1 MGIEGAAFV
10 AGFFVLLFLA
20 VIRHPRYGLYA
31 YMASYYIHPPS
42 RWWGKVLPDL
52 RWALLAAAVT
62 LLAIWIQGK
71 KFQLD
76 RPSWNKTFPGRVLMA
91 FTAWLWIQNMWALD
105 APMQMEIS
113 VLYSKYI
120 LLFYLIYK
128 LAETPMEVGRILFVH
143 VLGCFYLGYL
153 AYGTSVSGRLEGV
166 GGPDINEANALGMQL
181 ATAVMC
187 GAMFVLID
195 RSWRWF
201 VVGAAMPFVLNALV
215 LTGSRGAFLSMLV
228 GGVALTVMK
237 PKKNSKLFYAL
248 AAVGVMLFFAVANES
263 FWGRMETVG
272 AAVDDE
278 KQMDNSAE
286 SRFTIAAAQ
295 LKMAAVHP
303 FGTGHRG
310 TAVLSPDYI
319 EARYLPVYP
328 DGTIGT
334 RSSHNTFLS
343 ALVEQGT
350 FGVIAFGMIL
360 YWCVTACRSLKR
372 RYRGT
377 SPQNE
382 SYVAAICAALVV
394 FLIAGVFVDYLK
406 SEVQIWLYGLL
417 AALFYAR
424 NPTSQPVL
432 HANG

>member
-1 MGIEGAAFV
+1 MGLEGAVFV
-10 AGFFVLLFLA
+10 VGFFALLFLA

-42 RWWGKVLPDL
+42 RWWGQALPDL

-62 LLAIWIQGK
+62 LMAVWMKGK
-71 KFQLD
+71 QFQSD
-76 RPSWNKTFPGRVLMA
+76 RVSWSKTVPGRMLMI
-91 FTAWLWIQNMWALD
+91 FTVWLWIQNIWALD
-105 APMQMEIS
+105 PPMQMEIS
-113 VLYSKYI
+113 VLYTKYI

-128 LAETPMEVGRILFVH
+128 LADTPNEVGRILFVH
-143 VLGCFYLGYL
+143 VLGCFYLGYV
-153 AYGTSVSGRLEGV
+153 AHGTYFSGRLEGV

-187 GAMFVLID
+187 GAMFILID

-201 VVGAAMPFVLNALV
+201 VVGAAMPFILNALV

-228 GGVALTVMK
+228 GGMVLTLTK
-237 PKKNSKLFYAL
+237 PKKNSKLYYAL
-248 AAVGVMLFFAVANES
+248 AAIAVMLFFAVANES
-263 FWGRMETVG
+263 FWGRMGTVS
-272 AAVDDE
+272 AAVDED

-310 TAVLSPDYI
+310 TAVLSPQYL
-319 EARYLPVYP
+319 EQKYLPVFP

-343 ALVEQGT
+343 ALVEQG
-350 FGVIAFGMIL
+350 IL
-360 YWCVTACRSLKR
+360 GAVVFAMMLRWCVAACRSLKR
-372 RYRGT
+372 RHRGT
-377 SPQNE
+377 SPENE
-382 SYVAAICAALVV
+382 SYIAAICAALVV
-394 FLIAGVFVDYLK
+394 FAFAGIFVDYLK
-406 SEVQIWLYGLL
+406 NEVQIWLYGLL
-417 AALFYAR
+417 AALFYTR
-424 NPTSQPVL
+424 DSKIGPVP